1 MTIGEVFT
9 GLGFIV
15 GLLVLYLSG
24 RASGLATRGMGTVAL
39 AGFLGGVIGAKVS
52 QLVFSGWPTKIPW
65 WAIFDPKLGGKALFG
80 GLVVGWIAVM
90 VAKWRLGIRRS
101 TGDHFALALPA
112 GEAVGRIGC
121 YFNQCCYGTK
131 CDLPWAVEQHGAL
144 RHPAQLYT
152 AIVAALLFV
161 FLLWLKPRLAREGD
175 LWRVYL
181 FGFGITRFFLEIV
194 RENDAVFLGL
204 SAMQWFCIELVVFA
218 AVGWYLSRRRVTA
231 VNQT

>member
-9 GLGFIV
+9 GLGFLT

-24 RASGLATRGMGTVAL
+24 RASGLATPGMRIVAL
-39 AGFLGGVIGAKVS
+39 AGFLGGVLGAKVS
-52 QLVFSGWPTKIPW
+52 QLVFSGWPTKVPW
-65 WAIFDPKLGGKALFG
+65 WAILDPKLGGKALFG
-80 GLVVGWIAVM
+80 GLLFGWIAV
-90 VAKWRLGIRRS
+90 VVTKWKLGIRRS

-121 YFNQCCYGTK
+121 YFNQCCYGTR
-131 CDLPWAVEQHGAL
+131 CDLPWAVDQHGAM

-161 FLLWLKPRLAREGD
+161 FLLWLKPRLTREGD

-181 FGFGITRFFLEIV
+181 LGFGTTRFFLEMV
-194 RENDAVFLGL
+194 RENDAAFLGL

-218 AVGWYLSRRRVTA
+218 AVGWYRVRRRVTV